1 MSHSSEHT
9 PSPCWQALLS
19 GAVPLIDEPPP
30 THAALYS
37 QLPVPAIRDERI
49 QRGAG
54 HGWVAGE

>member
-1 MSHSSEHT
+1 MT